1 MRIYEGMFVLDERRA
16 NENWGGVTAEIRDL
30 LERFGA
36 EIFTAEKWDERR
48 LAYPIKGRTRAVYY
62 LVRFTAP
69 PNAIAELE
77 HQCQLNENILRVLF
91 TRDKRSERLHKKGLL
106 TFETGEEEGGEK
118 AAEGPQAEAAEATEG
133 QPEAGGESPKP
144 EPPAE
149 PAPTDPG
156 EASQAEG
163 EPPGTG

>member
-1 MRIYEGMFVLDERRA
+1 MRIYEAMFVLDERRA
-16 NENWGGVTAEIRDL
+16 NENWSGVTAEIRDL

-48 LAYPIKGRTRAVYY
+48 LAYPIKGRTRAIYY

-77 HQCQLNENILRVLF
+77 HQCQLNDNILRVLF

-106 TFETGEEEGGEK
+106 TFEAGKEEGGEK
-118 AAEGPQAEAAEATEG
+118 AAEAKDEA
-133 QPEAGGESPKP
+133 QPEGEGESPKT
-144 EPPAE
+144 EPAAE

-156 EASQAEG
+156 EAAQAEG